1 MVAHALVFKL
11 LFQNRTNVFLF
22 SVLWYHFQVFGD
34 MLASANRGRQRKR
47 LSRPTQIGLPHFCWF
62 PGSLHL
68 PSMHRQLRLIP
79 AAAAESDLQNQVIV
93 TSSLAT
99 SSSSL
104 AGPVQAPADI
114 GGLKAY

>member
-1 MVAHALVFKL
+1 
-11 LFQNRTNVFLF
+11 
-22 SVLWYHFQVFGD
+22 
-34 MLASANRGRQRKR
+34 
-47 LSRPTQIGLPHFCWF
+47 
-62 PGSLHL
+62 
-68 PSMHRQLRLIP
+68 MHGQLGLIP
-79 AAAAESDLQNQVIV
+79 EAAAESDLQNQVIV